1 MPSAMSDANGTVATR
16 DVKAEGQ
23 ETEDEENGEG
33 KATYKS
39 WKKKYRKMRITFDQK
54 MHDCEELHR
63 QESLALA
70 TAKRIAIENDR
81 ILDLL
86 LDMNSSAQL
95 PFDKRF
101 DISQDPPEDTSF
113 PPLDVDKSGKKP
125 NEPTKSLDTLLK
137 EVPHY
142 TYSQAK
148 EQDPTVVADMEPFS
162 GEPHPPSFL
171 TADDID
177 DYIHDV
183 DRRIDPDNLL
193 PTLAPVA
200 RSNAPLPETNPHAL
214 SQTIAMK
221 NPTSVY
227 NWLRKHAPKTFL
239 QDAENAAPAGDEE
252 AAEAPPTDGRR
263 RRGGGASRGETRGG
277 RGSRGGKRASLAA
290 VRAEKAAQRAAE
302 KAAAAAERAAALRRD
317 ADSYD
322 HSMDEADSDGP
333 SFATPATGRG
343 KRKRAGRDDDDGY
356 RPRGS
361 SSRPTKKKRKSESAD
376 VSTPTVSKRGRKSEL
391 SRDRDD

>member
-1 MPSAMSDANGTVATR
+1 MPSAMSDANGTITSR
-16 DVKAEGQ
+16 GVKAEGQ
-23 ETEDEENGEG
+23 DSDDGRTGEG

-63 QESLALA
+63 QESHALA

-86 LDMNSSAQL
+86 LDMNASVQI
-95 PFDKRF
+95 PYDKRF
-101 DISQDPPEDTSF
+101 HLAQEPPEDSSF
-113 PPLDVDKSGKKP
+113 SPLDVDR
-125 NEPTKSLDTLLK
+125 EPSPDEPIKSLKTLLK

-148 EQDPTVVADMEPFS
+148 EQYPTVVADMEPFS

-171 TADDID
+171 TPDDID

-183 DRRIDPDNLL
+183 DRRVEPDNLL
-193 PTLAPVA
+193 PTLAPAA
-200 RSNAPLPETNPHAL
+200 RTNAPLPETNPHAL
-214 SQTIAMK
+214 SQSIAMK

-239 QDAENAAPAGDEE
+239 QDAENAASAVDDDTV
-252 AAEAPPTDGRR
+252 EAPPTDGRK
-263 RRGGGASRGETRGG
+263 RRGGAQRGESTRGG
-277 RGSRGGKRASLAA
+277 RSRGGKRASLAA

-322 HSMDEADSDGP
+322 QSMDDEADSDGP

-343 KRKRAGRDDDDGY
+343 KRKRAGRDEDEGY

-361 SSRPTKKKRKSESAD
+361 SSRPTKKKRKSEGAD
-376 VSTPTVSKRGRKSEL
+376 VGTPTVTKRGRKSEA
-391 SRDRDD
+391 SRDRED

>member
-1 MPSAMSDANGTVATR
+1 MPSAMSDANGTITSR
-16 DVKAEGQ
+16 EVKAEGYD
-23 ETEDEENGEG
+23 TDDARTVEG

-39 WKKKYRKMRITFDQK
+39 WKKKYRKMRITFDRK
-54 MHDCEELHR
+54 MHDCENLHR
-63 QESLALA
+63 QESHALA

-86 LDMNSSAQL
+86 LDMNSSAQI
-95 PFDKRF
+95 PHDKRF
-101 DISQDPPEDTSF
+101 HLAQDTPEESAF
-113 PPLDVDKSGKKP
+113 PPLDADVEP
-125 NEPTKSLDTLLK
+125 NPDEPTKSLKTLVN

-148 EQDPTVVADMEPFS
+148 EQYPTVVADMEPFS
-162 GEPHPPSFL
+162 GEPDPPSFL
-171 TADDID
+171 TPDDID

-193 PTLAPVA
+193 PTLAPAA
-200 RSNAPLPETNPHAL
+200 RTNAPLPETNPHAL
-214 SQTIAMK
+214 SQSIAMK

-239 QDAENAAPAGDEE
+239 QDAENAAPADDEAVE
-252 AAEAPPTDGRR
+252 TPQTDGRK
-263 RRGGGASRGETRGG
+263 RRGGAHRGESTRGG
-277 RGSRGGKRASLAA
+277 RSRGGKRASLAA

-322 HSMDEADSDGP
+322 HSMEDEDSDGL

-343 KRKRAGRDDDDGY
+343 KRKRAGRDEDEGY

-361 SSRPTKKKRKSESAD
+361 SSRPTKKKRKSEGAD
-376 VSTPTVSKRGRKSEL
+376 FGTPTVTKRGRKSEAT
-391 SRDRDD
+391 RDRDD

>member
-1 MPSAMSDANGTVATR
+1 
-16 DVKAEGQ
+16 
-23 ETEDEENGEG
+23 
-33 KATYKS
+33 
-39 WKKKYRKMRITFDQK
+39 
-54 MHDCEELHR
+54 
-63 QESLALA
+63 
-70 TAKRIAIENDR
+70 
-81 ILDLL
+81 
-86 LDMNSSAQL
+86 MNSSAQIPL
-95 PFDKRF
+95 DKRF
-101 DISQDPPEDTSF
+101 DISQDAREDSSF
-113 PPLDVDKSGKKP
+113 PALDVDSRPKEP
-125 NEPTKSLDTLLK
+125 LVDQPTKSLKTLLK

-148 EQDPTVVADMEPFS
+148 EQSPSVVADMEPFS

-171 TADDID
+171 TTEDID

-193 PTLAPVA
+193 PSLAPAA
-200 RSNAPLPETNPHAL
+200 RSAAPLPEPNPHAL
-214 SQTIAMK
+214 SQSIAMK

-239 QDAENAAPAGDEE
+239 QDAENAAGTAGDDE
-252 AAEAPPTDGRR
+252 ANAGETPQTDGRK
-263 RRGGGASRGETRGG
+263 RRGGARGGEGSRGG

-322 HSMDEADSDGP
+322 HSMEDEVDSDGP
-333 SFATPATGRG
+333 SLATPATGRG
-343 KRKRAGRDDDDGY
+343 KRKRAGRDDDEGY

-361 SSRPTKKKRKSESAD
+361 SSRPTKKKRKSEGTD
-376 VSTPTVSKRGRKSEL
+376 LGTPTVSKRGRKSEAA
-391 SRDRDD
+391 RERDD

>member
-1 MPSAMSDANGTVATR
+1 MSDANGTITSR
-16 DVKAEGQ
+16 EVKAEGHDSDDGR
-23 ETEDEENGEG
+23 TGEG

-63 QESLALA
+63 QESHALA
-70 TAKRIAIENDR
+70 TAKRIAIENDSDPLR
-81 ILDLL
+81 
-86 LDMNSSAQL
+86 QTL
-95 PFDKRF
+95 PPRTG
-101 DISQDPPEDTSF
+101 PPEDSSF
-113 PPLDVDKSGKKP
+113 PPLDVDEEP
-125 NEPTKSLDTLLK
+125 NPDEPTKSLKTLLK

-148 EQDPTVVADMEPFS
+148 EQYPTVVADMEPFS

-171 TADDID
+171 TPDDID
-177 DYIHDV
+177 DYIHDI

-193 PTLAPVA
+193 PTLAPAA
-200 RSNAPLPETNPHAL
+200 RTNAPLPETNPHAL
-214 SQTIAMK
+214 SQSIAMK

-239 QDAENAAPAGDEE
+239 QDAENAAPAADDEAVE
-252 AAEAPPTDGRR
+252 TPQTDGRK
-263 RRGGGASRGETRGG
+263 RRGGGHRGESTRGG
-277 RGSRGGKRASLAA
+277 RSRGGKRASLAA

-322 HSMDEADSDGP
+322 HSMEDEADSDGP
-333 SFATPATGRG
+333 ASQRRPPVAARESAPAETRTRDTGPGARA
-343 KRKRAGRDDDDGY
+343 AGR
-356 RPRGS
+356 PRRS
-361 SSRPTKKKRKSESAD
+361 
-376 VSTPTVSKRGRKSEL
+376 RGRKSEAA
-391 SRDRDD
+391 RDRDD